1 MILDHDALVV
11 GAGGAGL
18 WAALELA
25 KAGVDSAVLTK
36 LYPTRSHTGAAQ
48 GGVCA
53 ALGNQEE
60 DHWEWHMFDTIKGG
74 DYLVDQDAAEVLAR
88 EAIETVIELEHMG
101 LPFNRTPD
109 GRIDQRRFGG
119 HTRNYGEGPV
129 KRACFAADRTGHMI
143 LQTLYQQCLKAGV
156 KFYDEYHVVDLVTEG
171 GELGDGGRAA
181 GVVAYRIA
189 DGELVVLRS
198 KAVLLATGGFGRMF
212 RVTSNAWSLTGDG
225 CALAYRHGVPLEDME
240 FYQFHPT
247 GIVGIGILLSEA
259 ARGEGGILLNGK
271 GERFMERYA
280 PTLKDLAPRDM
291 VSRAIYQEIRAG
303 RGVDGKDYVFMDL
316 RHLGRKVIDEKLP
329 DITDFV
335 RVYQGIEPYTDPI
348 PIQPTA
354 HYAMGGVPTD
364 IVTRVIRDPANTVVP
379 GLYAAG
385 EAACVS
391 VHGANRLGTN
401 SLVDLLVFGRRAGR
415 QMAIDVRTAG
425 MPAVDESVTEPV
437 RAEIEAIRDRA
448 KGERAAVLR
457 AELADVMM
465 DDVGVYRDGVGLE
478 RARAKVAELRGRY
491 ASVAVHDRTT
501 TFNTDLLEARELG
514 YLLDCAETT
523 VAACINRRESRGAHS
538 REDFPERDDVNFL
551 SHSLATRRGRRDR
564 PGVQAG
570 DDHEVP
576 AQAARLLGR
585 GSIRC
590 RSSCASS
597 ASTPSGTA
605 RRTRRPTRSKPPRWT
620 GCSTCSTRSRT
631 SRTGR

>member
-1 MILDHDALVV
+1 MIHEHDALIV

-25 KAGVDSAVLTK
+25 KAGVDAAVLTK

-109 GRIDQRRFGG
+109 GKIDQRKFGG
-119 HTRNYGEGPV
+119 HTRNFGEAAV
-129 KRACFAADRTGHMI
+129 MRACFAADRTGHMI
-143 LQTLYQQCLKAGV
+143 LQTLYQQCVKHGV
-156 KFYDEYHVVDLVTEG
+156 KFYDEYHVVDLLTEG
-171 GELGDGGRAA
+171 GELGDGGRCA

-189 DGELVVLRS
+189 DGELVTLRS
-198 KAVLLATGGFGRMF
+198 KAVMLATGGFGRMF

-225 CALAYRHGVPLEDME
+225 VSLAYRHGVPMQDME

-259 ARGEGGILLNGK
+259 ARGEGAYLLDNDGF
-271 GERFMERYA
+271 RFMERYA
-280 PTLKDLAPRDM
+280 PKLMELAPRDM
-291 VSRAIYQEIRAG
+291 VSRAITQEIRAG
-303 RGVDGKDYVFMDL
+303 RGINGKDYVYLDV
-316 RHLGRKVIDEKLP
+316 RHLGRKKIDEKLP

-354 HYAMGGVPTD
+354 HYAMGGIPTNLLSQA
-364 IVTRVIRDPANTVVP
+364 TRNASNAVVP

-415 QMAIDVRTAG
+415 QMAIDVKGVG
-425 MPAVDESVTEPV
+425 MPDVSPDAAEAV
-437 RAEIEAIRDRA
+437 RAELEAIRGRA
-448 KGERAAVLR
+448 NGEPKEAIRT
-457 AELADVMM
+457 ELADVMM
-465 DDVGVYRDGVGLE
+465 DDAGVYRTAEGLE
-478 RARAKVAELRGRY
+478 KARAKVAELRARY
-491 ASVAVHDRTT
+491 QNVGVDDKGTV
-501 TFNTDLLEARELG
+501 FNTNLLEAREVG
-514 YLLDCAETT
+514 YLLDCAQTM
-523 VAACINRRESRGAHS
+523 VAAAINRRESRGAHS
-538 REDFPERDDVNFL
+538 REDFPDRDDVNFL
-551 SHSLATRRGRRDR
+551 THSLAT
-564 PGVQAG
+564 PGADGGVELAY
-570 DDHEVP
+570 
-576 AQAARLLGR
+576 
-585 GSIRC
+585 
-590 RSSCASS
+590 
-597 ASTPSGTA
+597 
-605 RRTRRPTRSKPPRWT
+605 KPVTITKFQPKPRIY
-620 GCSTCSTRSRT
+620 
-631 SRTGR
+631 

>member
-1 MILDHDALVV
+1 MIREHDALVV

-25 KAGVDSAVLTK
+25 KAGVNSAVLTK

-109 GRIDQRRFGG
+109 GKIDQRRFGG
-119 HTRNYGEGPV
+119 HTRNFGEGPV

-156 KFYDEYHVVDLVTEG
+156 KFYDEYHVVDLLTEG
-171 GELGDGGRAA
+171 GELGAGGRAA

-189 DGELVVLRS
+189 DGELVAIRS
-198 KAVLLATGGFGRMF
+198 KAVMLATGGFGRMF

-225 CALAYRHGVPLEDME
+225 AALAYRHGVPLEDME

-259 ARGEGGILLNGK
+259 ARGEGGYLLNNDGK
-271 GERFMERYA
+271 RFMETYA
-280 PTLKDLAPRDM
+280 PKLMELAPRDM

-303 RGVDGKDYVFMDL
+303 RGINGKDYVYLDV
-316 RHLGRKVIDEKLP
+316 RHLGRKVIEEKLP
-329 DITDFV
+329 DITDFA
-335 RVYQGIEPYTDPI
+335 RVYQGVEPLTEPV

-354 HYAMGGVPTD
+354 HYAMGGVPTN
-364 IVTRVIRDPANTVVP
+364 ILAQVIRDKDNAVVP

-385 EAACVS
+385 EAATVS

-401 SLVDLLVFGRRAGR
+401 SLVDLLVFGRRAGW
-415 QMAIDVRTAG
+415 QMAKDIRGAD
-425 MPAVDESVTEPV
+425 MPEVGEEQIEPV
-437 RAEIEAIRDRA
+437 KAEIEAIRGRA
-448 KGERAAVLR
+448 KGERKEAIR
-457 AELADVMM
+457 RELADVMM
-465 DDVGVYRDGVGLE
+465 DDAGVYRDAAGLE
-478 RARAKVAELRGRY
+478 RARVKVDELRQRY
-491 ASVAVHDRTT
+491 QNVSVDDKGTV
-501 TFNTDLLEARELG
+501 FNTDLLEAREVG
-514 YLLDCAETT
+514 YLLDCAQTM
-523 VAACINRRESRGAHS
+523 VAACINRKESRGAHS
-538 REDFPERDDVNFL
+538 REDYPERDDVNFL
-551 SHSLATRRGRRDR
+551 THSLASKGAD
-564 PGVQAG
+564 G
-570 DDHEVP
+570 EVV
-576 AQAARLLGR
+576 LDY
-585 GSIRC
+585 
-590 RSSCASS
+590 
-597 ASTPSGTA
+597 
-605 RRTRRPTRSKPPRWT
+605 KPVTITKFQPKPRVY
-620 GCSTCSTRSRT
+620 
-631 SRTGR
+631 